1 MKPKRLITCCLV
13 MAVSIATSA
22 QMAPPAGDV
31 PAFHAAPPAK
41 GQRLPAILAGLQ
53 LSGPSFQ
60 QPVQA
65 NAYKAAAKVPKVM
78 KPPVGEVYHSI
89 EAPKGELGYFIVS
102 DGSTQPYRVRV
113 RPPSFVNLQA
123 LDVMCRDQLVADV
136 IAVIGTLD
144 IVLGE
149 VDR

>member
-1 MKPKRLITCCLV
+1 MKPKRLITCSLV

-65 NAYKAAAKVPKVM
+65 NAYKAAAKVPKVIYQLPCYCHCDRHAGHTSLHSCFESAHGANCSTCM
-78 KPPVGEVYHSI
+78 K
-89 EAPKGELGYFIVS
+89 EAFFAQQMTAQGKTAKEIRAAIVKGEFEKI
-102 DGSTQPYRVRV
+102 
-113 RPPSFVNLQA
+113 NLDA
-123 LDVMCRDQLVADV
+123 LNK
-136 IAVIGTLD
+136 
-144 IVLGE
+144 
-149 VDR
+149 